1 MPSTREYLDFV
12 LEQVSDLDGIAYRKM
27 MGEYILYYRGRI
39 VGGIYDNRL
48 LVKPVAPALALMPEA
63 PYAVPYRG
71 AKAMLLV
78 QEIDEQ
84 DFLSRLFMA
93 MYAALPAPKQ
103 KKSRL

>member
-12 LEQVSDLDGIAYRKM
+12 LEQVSDLDGVAYRKM

>member
-12 LEQVSDLDGIAYRKM
+12 LEQLSDLDGVEYRKM
-27 MGEYILYYRGRI
+27 MGEYIFYYRGRI

>member
-1 MPSTREYLDFV
+1 MPSTKEYLDFV

>member
-1 MPSTREYLDFV
+1 M
-12 LEQVSDLDGIAYRKM
+12 
-27 MGEYILYYRGRI
+27 
-39 VGGIYDNRL
+39 

-78 QEIDEQ
+78 QEIDEP

>member
-12 LEQVSDLDGIAYRKM
+12 LEQLSDLDGIAYRKM
-27 MGEYILYYRGRI
+27 MGEYILYYWGRI

-78 QEIDEQ
+78 QEIDEP

>member
-78 QEIDEQ
+78 QEIDEP
-84 DFLSRLFMA
+84 DFLSRLFMV

>member
-48 LVKPVAPALALMPEA
+48 LLKPVAPALALMPEA

-78 QEIDEQ
+78 QEIDEP

>member
-12 LEQVSDLDGIAYRKM
+12 LEQVSDLDGIAYQKM

>member
-12 LEQVSDLDGIAYRKM
+12 LEQLSDLDGIAYRKM

-78 QEIDEQ
+78 QEIDEP

-93 MYAALPAPKQ
+93 MYVALLVPKQ

>member
-12 LEQVSDLDGIAYRKM
+12 LEQLSDLDGIAYRKM

-78 QEIDEQ
+78 QEIDEP

-93 MYAALPAPKQ
+93 MYAALPALKQ

>member
-12 LEQVSDLDGIAYRKM
+12 LEQLSDLDGIAYRKM

>member
-12 LEQVSDLDGIAYRKM
+12 LEQLSDLDGRAYRER
-27 MGEYILYYRGRI
+27 MGEQILYY
-39 VGGIYDNRL
+39 GGGLGGGSYDSRL

-78 QEIDEQ
+78 QEIDEP

>member
-12 LEQVSDLDGIAYRKM
+12 LEQLSDLDGVAYRKM

-78 QEIDEQ
+78 QEIDEP

>member
-12 LEQVSDLDGIAYRKM
+12 LEQLSDLDGIAYRKM

-39 VGGIYDNRL
+39 VDGIYDNRL

-78 QEIDEQ
+78 QEIDEP
-84 DFLSRLFMA
+84 DFLPRLFMA

>member
-78 QEIDEQ
+78 QEIDEP

>member
-12 LEQVSDLDGIAYRKM
+12 LEQLSDLDGIAYRKM

-48 LVKPVAPALALMPEA
+48 LVKPVAPALALMPE
-63 PYAVPYRG
+63 VPYRG

-78 QEIDEQ
+78 QEIDEP

>member
-12 LEQVSDLDGIAYRKM
+12 LEQLSDLDGIAYRKM

-78 QEIDEQ
+78 QEIDEP
-84 DFLSRLFMA
+84 DCLSRLFMV

>member
-12 LEQVSDLDGIAYRKM
+12 LEQLSDLDGIAYRKM

-78 QEIDEQ
+78 QEIDEP
-84 DFLSRLFMA
+84 DFLPRLFMA
-93 MYAALPAPKQ
+93 MYAALPASKQ

>member
-1 MPSTREYLDFV
+1 MPSTREYLDSV
-12 LEQVSDLDGIAYRKM
+12 LEQLSDLDGIAYRKM
-27 MGEYILYYRGRI
+27 MGEYTLYYRGRI

-78 QEIDEQ
+78 QEIDEP

>member
-12 LEQVSDLDGIAYRKM
+12 LEQLSDLDGIAYRKM

-78 QEIDEQ
+78 QEIDEP
-84 DFLSRLFMA
+84 DFLCRLFMA